1 MPAMFCYIKYKTSG
15 LLGDSSWMNSMVWC
29 RNHTVLQPTI
39 LQGDNRA
46 DCAGSSL
53 SQHKSTAGAAM
64 CNEARVCKG
73 ITNSVEKGGN
83 HEQMCLCLLVLCVCV
98 CTCIYSSKPGIHK

>member
-1 MPAMFCYIKYKTSG
+1 MLALVGMG
-15 LLGDSSWMNSMVWC
+15 
-29 RNHTVLQPTI
+29 
-39 LQGDNRA
+39 
-46 DCAGSSL
+46 L

-83 HEQMCLCLLVLCVCV
+83 HEQMCLCLLVCCVFV
-98 CTCIYSSKPGIHK
+98 YVRVYIPVNQVYINKNFKNMNT